1 MVEVERVV
9 EDDRDVLVL
18 EGSEGEE
25 VQLRL
30 AREITGDQ
38 LGLLADSLRS
48 IVHEVRVADSDED
61 EASTFE
67 SLIPD

>member
-9 EDDRDVLVL
+9 VDDRDVLVL
-18 EGSEGEE
+18 ESSDGEE
-25 VQLRL
+25 VRLRL

-48 IVHEVRVADSDED
+48 IVEEVRVDGTD
-61 EASTFE
+61 EAESSNFE